1 MATDCDVTTSSGGLH
16 ATFVPEV
23 VASIQ
28 GTSRIVELD
37 LRSYNTKI
45 RVVSDVLDSSENGGD
60 DPMSDKINEIDGRL
74 RNVEI
79 DVSAMKVR
87 LESMPSTIAMWKS
100 MGGAALVTIAGMWA
114 VLTFA
119 GPGIMKAAVKDV
131 VSEEMAKMPPTVDAP
146 GQPARKK

>member
-1 MATDCDVTTSSGGLH
+1 
-16 ATFVPEV
+16 
-23 VASIQ
+23 
-28 GTSRIVELD
+28 
-37 LRSYNTKI
+37 
-45 RVVSDVLDSSENGGD
+45 
-60 DPMSDKINEIDGRL
+60 MSDKINEIDGRL

-119 GPGIMKAAVKDV
+119 GPGIMKSAVKDV
-131 VSEEMAKMPPTVDAP
+131 VSEEMAKMPPAVDVP
-146 GQPARKK
+146 GQSARKK